1 MPYVHF
7 NIICTSIYCTKEKTN
22 IAGGGEAVLSM
33 QKRFYFCSE
42 FYCGWAEAST
52 GDLFLYSWP
61 VHSRFA
67 TGISTE

>member
-1 MPYVHF
+1 M
-7 NIICTSIYCTKEKTN
+7 NIGLVE
-22 IAGGGEAVLSM
+22 EEPVLSM
-33 QKRFYFCSE
+33 QRRFYFCSE

-67 TGISTE
+67 TGIFTE